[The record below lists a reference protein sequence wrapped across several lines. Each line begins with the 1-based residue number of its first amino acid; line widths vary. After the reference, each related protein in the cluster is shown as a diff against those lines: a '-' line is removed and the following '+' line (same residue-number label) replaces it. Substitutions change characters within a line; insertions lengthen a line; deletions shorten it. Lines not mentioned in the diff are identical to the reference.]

1 MEDLRP
7 INPSGGVDS
16 RLGFTPLHCTAVRT
30 HDERLRF
37 GTREIW
43 IEAKDVKALLLLLL
57 LPVAPFTFLRLLF
70 NLKENPTDDLIESD
84 GKSRGRGSNFVLT
97 TTSLQ
102 YQQQQLNLAL
112 LALPLSFSC
121 HVTLVFSI

>member
-70 NLKENPTDDLIESD
+70 NLKENPTDLIESD